1 MDKIELQEA
10 QSIIDSL
17 YFDGKVI
24 TGWQHTLLENVIS
37 IAETKLGQTED
48 INSVCECEAP
58 LVRGYGDD
66 EYCGLC
72 QKRFMK

>member
-1 MDKIELQEA
+1 MDEKELQEA

-17 YFDGKVI
+17 FYDGKVL
-24 TGWQHTLLENVIS
+24 TDWQYTLLQNVIS
-37 IAETKLGQTED
+37 IAETKLCPPD
-48 INSVCECEAP
+48 VINSVCECEAP

>member
-1 MDKIELQEA
+1 MDKKELQEA
-10 QSIIDSL
+10 ESIIDGL
-17 YFDGKVI
+17 YFDVKALNA
-24 TGWQHTLLENVIS
+24 WQHTLLQNVIS
-37 IAETKLGQTED
+37 IAETKLCQPED

>member
-1 MDKIELQEA
+1 MDKKELQKA
-10 QSIIDSL
+10 QNIIDEL
-17 YFDGKVI
+17 FYDDKAL
-24 TGWQHTLLENVIS
+24 TGWQHKLLENVIS
-37 IAETKLGQTED
+37 IAETKLGQTKD

>member
-37 IAETKLGQTED
+37 IAETKLGQTKD

>member
-1 MDKIELQEA
+1 MDQKEFQEA

-17 YFDGKVI
+17 FYDDKVI
-24 TGWQHTLLENVIS
+24 TGGQHTLLQNVIS
-37 IAETKLGQTED
+37 IAETKLRQID
-48 INSVCECEAP
+48 VINSVCECEAP